1 MGVEVRLAVKD
12 KGIKKIKEERKE
24 EQILFQRENYNI
36 SVTKRNTWLVDYHL
50 I

>member
-12 KGIKKIKEERKE
+12 KGIKKIKE